1 MRRLL
6 FLIPAFILCVQGLD
20 AQIKHHFRLPDDLR
34 EVSGL
39 ALIDEDKLIW
49 HNDSNHDPILYITDG
64 EGKLLNALNYP
75 GLPSTD
81 WEDLAD
87 SPSGDLFIGNF
98 GNNCHCR
105 TDLAVYVLSETA
117 ASPIDSINFHYPDQT
132 DFPPK
137 KKWRNFNMEA
147 MFWYKDSLH
156 LFSKNELDD
165 GNFYSKHY
173 VIPAQPGTYQAI
185 LRDSILLKNR
195 VVSGA
200 AISPD
205 QQSFVLLGLKFKKLL
220 GFIPSSKATIFVF
233 PDFDENDFFGT
244 EPIKKGIRPYLYAL
258 QYEAIDYIDEETLV
272 VGSEKTSVVP
282 PKAKRIKL
290 GKRFF
295 R

>member
-1 MRRLL
+1 MQRFFILL
-6 FLIPAFILCVQGLD
+6 FLGLFAPGLK
-20 AQIKHHFRLPDDLR
+20 AQIKHHFKLPDELS

-39 ALIDEDKLIW
+39 ALISEDKLIW

-64 EGKLLNALNYP
+64 EGKLLNSLHYP
-75 GLPSTD
+75 ALPSTD

-87 SPSGDLFIGNF
+87 SPEGDLFIGNF

-105 TDLAVYVLSETA
+105 QDLAIYILSESA
-117 ASPIDSINFHYPDQT
+117 AHPIDSINFHYPDQMA
-132 DFPPK
+132 FPPK

-156 LFSKNELDD
+156 LFSKNDLDH
-165 GNFYSKHY
+165 GNYYSKHY
-173 VIPAQPGTYQAI
+173 VIPARPGTYKAI
-185 LRDSILLKNR
+185 LRDSIDLRNR
-195 VVSGA
+195 VVSGG

-205 QQSFVLLGLKFKKLL
+205 QRSFVLLGLKFRKFL
-220 GFIPSSKATIFVF
+220 GFIPTSRGTIFVF
-233 PDFDENDFFGT
+233 PDFDENGFFKKK
-244 EPIKKGIRPYLYAL
+244 PLRKGIRPYIYAL

-272 VGSEKTSVVP
+272 VGSEKTSIIP
-282 PKAKRIKL
+282 QKAKRIKL